1 MMGRA
6 AAAGISRNVRSA
18 GAARQANSDVQGLRV
33 QRLPLSAGTARIRV
47 AGELDLATAGML
59 HDVIAGALA
68 ERPARLVVDLEDV
81 TFAGSQLVH
90 ALEAA
95 QNLMGDR
102 RTGLRV
108 VRPSRSVM
116 RVLAICDLDHLCSE
130 RP

>member
-18 GAARQANSDVQGLRV
+18 RAARQANSDVQGLRV
-33 QRLPLSAGTARIRV
+33 QRLPLGAAARIRV
-47 AGELDLATAGML
+47 AGELDLTTAGML
-59 HDVIAGALA
+59 HDAIAGALA

-90 ALEAA
+90 ALEGA

-102 RTGLRV
+102 RPGCASFGRAA
-108 VRPSRSVM
+108 R
-116 RVLAICDLDHLCSE
+116 
-130 RP
+130 

>member
-18 GAARQANSDVQGLRV
+18 RAARQANSDVQGLRV

-90 ALEAA
+90 ALEGA

-102 RTGLRV
+102 RPGCASFGRAA
-108 VRPSRSVM
+108 R
-116 RVLAICDLDHLCSE
+116 
-130 RP
+130 